1 MELEISVGI
10 ASVKKIVDSNVTCL
24 VISNHEYL
32 FRIAS
37 SLFAGISM
45 P

>member
-1 MELEISVGI
+1 MKLEISVGI
-10 ASVKKIVDSNVTCL
+10 ASVKKIVDNNVTCL

-37 SLFAGISM
+37 RIS
-45 P
+45 PCL